1 MLRKQAP
8 ESLMRRI
15 HCIKSLQSVSFKSP
29 YTTFADCLDSDLGRT
44 TAAHR
49 DVVAHKLPGKGITH
63 HMGFPPR
70 GKMHIAKSPLFDQS
84 AMAIALILT
93 RERLPGSK
101 RNKPPFGPE
110 KFCKFM
116 KLSSRDIAI
125 EIHRRRLY

>member
-1 MLRKQAP
+1 
-8 ESLMRRI
+8 
-15 HCIKSLQSVSFKSP
+15 
-29 YTTFADCLDSDLGRT
+29 
-44 TAAHR
+44 
-49 DVVAHKLPGKGITH
+49 
-63 HMGFPPR
+63 
-70 GKMHIAKSPLFDQS
+70 MHIAKSPLFDQS

-125 EIHRRRLY
+125 EIHRRRLYIKYGTARYYFFGTGIAPLRGSKPTTKKG